1 MAVEKL
7 TSGSGNEAR
16 GVADCLCLSL
26 GDETIFGLIHYHTSL
41 AAALRLQAPV
51 AERPI
56 VLPPASQEGSQTMLP
71 SRWEMNIVAAAKELE
86 RMHRV
91 VNEARS
97 ELHQIR
103 MAAKETAVTS
113 WALMARADRLLA
125 RQ

>member
-1 MAVEKL
+1 
-7 TSGSGNEAR
+7 
-16 GVADCLCLSL
+16 
-26 GDETIFGLIHYHTSL
+26 
-41 AAALRLQAPV
+41 
-51 AERPI
+51 
-56 VLPPASQEGSQTMLP
+56 
-71 SRWEMNIVAAAKELE
+71 MNIVAAAKELE
-86 RMHRV
+86 RMQRV

>member
-1 MAVEKL
+1 
-7 TSGSGNEAR
+7 
-16 GVADCLCLSL
+16 
-26 GDETIFGLIHYHTSL
+26 
-41 AAALRLQAPV
+41 
-51 AERPI
+51 
-56 VLPPASQEGSQTMLP
+56 MLP

-86 RMHRV
+86 RMQRV